1 MRDQKG
7 ANPTTRA
14 ATSSPGTIGTK
25 EELGSFHFRFALN
38 EARYWSYF
46 RQKFSMNTKQLFD
59 LTGRVAIVTGGSVGL
74 GRQMAE
80 GLAEMGTNLVLC
92 ARKKERCEQ
101 AAEELKQLGVKTLA
115 LTCDVKNPD
124 QIRSVVE
131 ETISQFGRIDILINN
146 AGTSWGA
153 PVEEMRLEQ
162 WNKVIETNLTGT
174 FLFSQAVGRVMVPQ
188 RRGKILNIASVAGL
202 RGAPPEFQAI
212 GYHASKGG
220 VIAFT
225 KDLACKWGIHN
236 IQVNAIAPGWF
247 PTNMSQVVI
256 ERNKDAFLGKIP
268 LRRFGNEHDLKGAA
282 VYLSSDAS
290 DYVTGHVLVVDGGQT
305 A

>member
-1 MRDQKG
+1 
-7 ANPTTRA
+7 
-14 ATSSPGTIGTK
+14 
-25 EELGSFHFRFALN
+25 
-38 EARYWSYF
+38 
-46 RQKFSMNTKQLFD
+46 MNIKKLLD
-59 LTGRVAIVTGGSVGL
+59 LSGRVAIITGGSVGL

-80 GLAEMGTNLVLC
+80 GLAEMGANLVLC

-101 AAEELKQLGVKTLA
+101 AAEELKQLGVKTTALA
-115 LTCDVKNPD
+115 CDVKNPD
-124 QIRSVVE
+124 QVQAVVSATVAE
-131 ETISQFGRIDILINN
+131 FGRIDILFNN

-153 PVEEMRLEQ
+153 PVEEMRIEQ

-174 FLFSQAVGRVMVPQ
+174 FLFSQAVGKVMVPQ
-188 RRGKILNIASVAGL
+188 RRGKIINIASVAGL

-247 PTNMSQVVI
+247 PTNMSQVVM
-256 ERNKDAFLGKIP
+256 ERNKDTFLSKIP

-282 VYLSSDAS
+282 VYLASDAS